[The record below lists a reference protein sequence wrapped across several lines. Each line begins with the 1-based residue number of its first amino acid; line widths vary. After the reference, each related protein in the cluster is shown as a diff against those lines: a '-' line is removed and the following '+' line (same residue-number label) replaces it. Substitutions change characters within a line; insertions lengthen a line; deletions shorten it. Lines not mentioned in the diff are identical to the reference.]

1 MLKEPEKSAV
11 EELKMWLECH
21 GLKKSGKKAEL
32 IIRVKDGLKLNL
44 PVDPKIDGGKWYNLK
59 TEDSASIENT
69 SSKTSIASLGDL
81 PTDGYR
87 LFPSKNLPANFN
99 YGHVYFYLVESAAK
113 ASNIP
118 DSSDSDEDNLYDN
131 CDTVT
136 AKPLKKGR
144 NLLSSGFV
152 ENKQDNFDEI
162 KHEFYVRAHVQH
174 SMKNMLPL
182 NVNVVISDISGYVKV
197 AMCDCKV
204 SALGRCAHVAALLL
218 KLSDAAHDKG
228 STIKAVHVTT
238 RHMEGKK
245 HDKKSQRLHE
255 AEYSSS
261 KRKPPSELYMWDL
274 RPENKR
280 CVKEDDI
287 KNLVVDL
294 QADNN
299 PSMWVTL
306 LSITYDDFKLEQSD
320 ITIYRNMAMQFFQ
333 EFGNHNLTILKSEIS
348 REIPDTQDQVKS
360 DHWHSESKFHI
371 TASICKNIV
380 NLGENLSEH
389 DSLRPHFNWLE
400 KEFLVSHPFFQFLH
414 KIWFEGV

>member
-1 MLKEPEKSAV
+1 MKEPEKSAV

-69 SSKTSIASLGDL
+69 SSKTSIASLGEL
-81 PTDGYR
+81 PTDGWR
-87 LFPSKNLPANFN
+87 LLASKNLPANFN
-99 YGHVYFYLVESAAK
+99 YGHVYFYLVQSVAK

-197 AMCDCKV
+197 AMCDCKA

-218 KLSDAAHDKG
+218 KLSDAAYDKG
-228 STIKAVHVTT
+228 STIKPSTPQPCT
-238 RHMEGKK
+238 WNRGKK
-245 HDKKSQRLHE
+245 REKKTS
-255 AEYSSS
+255 A
-261 KRKPPSELYMWDL
+261 
-274 RPENKR
+274 
-280 CVKEDDI
+280 
-287 KNLVVDL
+287 
-294 QADNN
+294 
-299 PSMWVTL
+299 
-306 LSITYDDFKLEQSD
+306 IT
-320 ITIYRNMAMQFFQ
+320 
-333 EFGNHNLTILKSEIS
+333 
-348 REIPDTQDQVKS
+348 
-360 DHWHSESKFHI
+360 
-371 TASICKNIV
+371 
-380 NLGENLSEH
+380 
-389 DSLRPHFNWLE
+389 
-400 KEFLVSHPFFQFLH
+400 
-414 KIWFEGV
+414 

>member
-1 MLKEPEKSAV
+1 MI
-11 EELKMWLECH
+11 
-21 GLKKSGKKAEL
+21 KKDKKC
-32 IIRVKDGLKLNL
+32 ISKFQ
-44 PVDPKIDGGKWYNLK
+44 
-59 TEDSASIENT
+59 SIL
-69 SSKTSIASLGDL
+69 SK
-81 PTDGYR
+81 
-87 LFPSKNLPANFN
+87 
-99 YGHVYFYLVESAAK
+99 YLVESAAK

-118 DSSDSDEDNLYDN
+118 YSSDSDEDNLYDN

-136 AKPLKKGR
+136 VKPLKKGR

-152 ENKQDNFDEI
+152 ENVQDNFDEI
-162 KHEFYVRAHVQH
+162 KHEFYVCAHMQH

-320 ITIYRNMAMQFFQ
+320 ITIYRNYAVFSGFCESQSY
-333 EFGNHNLTILKSEIS
+333 HPKVRNLLLRSLTPNTRRS
-348 REIPDTQDQVKS
+348 Q
-360 DHWHSESKFHI
+360 
-371 TASICKNIV
+371 IV
-380 NLGENLSEH
+380 GIQRRN
-389 DSLRPHFNWLE
+389 FA
-400 KEFLVSHPFFQFLH
+400 
-414 KIWFEGV
+414 